1 MSGTIRTTGAAVDSA
16 VLPTLVDG
24 EGDAVVA
31 LFDLAVLLLW
41 LLLLMVSRGGRPMM
55 GEERV
60 ELLKSVFR
68 LEVNLLAVTLS
79 LSLGGGGVNL
89 LIVRVFV
96 AGDLALNLLR
106 DKKDGGTGLSMDS
119 LENSSLPGGARPG
132 LANLSES
139 VEENFVFEWIPSD
152 AIFGLPL
159 LPKVGL
165 VRAGFPAST
174 TWP

>member
-1 MSGTIRTTGAAVDSA
+1 M
-16 VLPTLVDG
+16 LPTLVDG

-89 LIVRVFV
+89 LIARVFV

-119 LENSSLPGGARPG
+119 RENSSLPGCARPG

-139 VEENFVFEWIPSD
+139 DEENFVFEWIPSD

>member
-1 MSGTIRTTGAAVDSA
+1 M
-16 VLPTLVDG
+16 LPTLVDG
-24 EGDAVVA
+24 GEGDAVAGA

-106 DKKDGGTGLSMDS
+106 DKKDGGTGLLSMDS

-139 VEENFVFEWIPSD
+139 DGENFVFEWIPSD

>member
-1 MSGTIRTTGAAVDSA
+1 
-16 VLPTLVDG
+16 
-24 EGDAVVA
+24 
-31 LFDLAVLLLW
+31 
-41 LLLLMVSRGGRPMM
+41 MM

-106 DKKDGGTGLSMDS
+106 DKTDGGTGLSMDS
-119 LENSSLPGGARPG
+119 LENSSLPGGARP
-132 LANLSES
+132 NLSES
-139 VEENFVFEWIPSD
+139 DEENFVFEWMPSD